1 MPESIRDTRTIV
13 LVGNP
18 NVGKSVIFSLITGKY
33 AVVSNYP
40 GTTVEVTRC
49 HMRIDGQPCEIIDT
63 PGVNSLVPQSEDEK
77 VTRDVILASR
87 PDAIIQIGDAKNL
100 RRTLFL
106 TLQLAEFGIPMILN
120 LNMID
125 DCRARGIEIDTAGIE
140 AWLGIPVNTSI
151 ATMGVGIHQLLRLIP
166 KAAVPRHPGGFDP
179 RLTDP
184 ARALFPPGVPP
195 ALGVEWLLNR
205 ESADLG
211 AVKTMVSQDQMARL
225 QILADELNQRPSIS
239 PRTHFDSAR
248 NRLLDEW
255 IPRLK
260 TQHSAT
266 PGSRPAM
273 LGYRTSLAL
282 LGAGVAAHLA
292 HWILPLLGVT
302 TPVAQVGRL
311 LQSIMPATAAV
322 STGWTG
328 RLFTATDGPGLLV
341 GEFGLLHPLLTV
353 MMFQLLPAFLPLFYL
368 LKQYPQFALDMDRQ
382 SRRPV
387 VGLGIL
393 AVCLSMVY
401 VFVGVV
407 GAQIL
412 VGFMEDR
419 LFGDVL
425 NPAMA
430 RLIGWIPSLFVQ
442 DLITGPYGLWSMGLT
457 YAVAIVL
464 PIVGAFFLAF
474 GFLED
479 SGYLPRL
486 AILVNQVFRRIGLSG
501 KAVLP
506 MVLGLGCGTMA
517 TMTTRILNSPKE
529 RLIAILLLALGIPC
543 SAQLGVILGIIAG
556 VSLLVPLVLAAVVA
570 GQMLLVGFLA
580 SRLLP
585 GERSDFILELP
596 PIRYPVWKN
605 ILTKTRL
612 RVIWFLLEA
621 VPLFLLG
628 TLILF
633 TMDRLHWLQALTTA
647 VQPVVQHFL
656 GLPPDAATV
665 FVMGLIRRDYGAVG
679 LFDMVQHGALTA
691 NQLAVALVV
700 LTLFVPCVAN
710 TFVIFKEQ
718 GLKRA
723 AAIVSF
729 VIVVAVLTGGMV
741 HGLLRL
747 LHITL

>member
-1 MPESIRDTRTIV
+1 MPESSRNTRTIV

-18 NVGKSVIFSLITGKY
+18 NVGKSVIFNQITGKY

-40 GTTVEVTRC
+40 GTTVEVSRC
-49 HMRIDGQPCEIIDT
+49 HLRIDGQSYEIIDT

-87 PDAIIQIGDAKNL
+87 PDAIVQIGDAKNL

-106 TLQLAEFGIPMILN
+106 TLQLAEFGIPMVLN

-125 DCRARGIEIDTAGIE
+125 DCQARGIEIDTAGLA

-166 KAAVPRHPGGFDP
+166 KATAPRHPGGFNP

-184 ARALFPPGVPP
+184 ARALLPPTVPP
-195 ALGVEWLLNR
+195 ALGVEWLVNA
-205 ESADLG
+205 EAADLS
-211 AVKTMVSQDQMARL
+211 ALRALVTPDQMARL
-225 QILADELNQRPSIS
+225 KAFADDLSQHAAIN
-239 PRTHFDSAR
+239 PRTHFDIVR
-248 NRLLDEW
+248 NRLLDAW

-260 TQHSAT
+260 TQHAT
-266 PGSRPAM
+266 AASDRPAT
-273 LGYRTSLAL
+273 LGYRTSLVL
-282 LGAGVAAHLA
+282 LGAGAGVHLA
-292 HWILPLLGVT
+292 HWFLPLLGLAS
-302 TPVAQVGRL
+302 PIQQVGRIL
-311 LQSIMPATAAV
+311 AALVPADAA

-353 MMFQLLPAFLPLFYL
+353 TLFQLLPVVLPLFYL
-368 LKQYPQFALDMDRQ
+368 LKRHPQFALDLDRQ

-393 AVCLSMVY
+393 AVCLSVVY
-401 VFVGVV
+401 LFVGVI

-425 NPAMA
+425 NPLVA
-430 RLIGWIPSLFVQ
+430 RLIGWIPSAFMQ
-442 DLITGPYGLWSMGLT
+442 DLISGSYGLWSMGLT
-457 YAVAIVL
+457 YAIAIVL
-464 PIVGAFFLAF
+464 PIVGAFFVAF

-486 AILVNQVFRRIGLSG
+486 AILVNQVFRRIGLNG

-517 TMTTRILNSPKE
+517 TMTARILNSPKE
-529 RLIAILLLALGIPC
+529 RLIATLLLALGIPC
-543 SAQLGVILGIIAG
+543 SAQLGVILGVIAG
-556 VSLLVPLVLAAVVA
+556 VSPLVPLVLVAVVA

-580 SRLLP
+580 SRILP
-585 GERSDFILELP
+585 GERSDFVLELP

-628 TLILF
+628 TLLLF
-633 TMDRLHWLQALTTA
+633 VMDRLGWLQELIAA
-647 VQPVVQHFL
+647 VRPVVQHFL
-656 GLPPDAATV
+656 GLPPDAAQV

-679 LFDMVQHGALTA
+679 LFDMVQHDALTA

-710 TFVIFKEQ
+710 IFVIFKEQ
-718 GLKRA
+718 GWKRA
-723 AAIVSF
+723 AAIVTF
-729 VIVVAVLTGGMV
+729 VIAVAIVSGGMV